1 MASQRTGL
9 SIMKEKLGD
18 CFTDIG
24 NINYTDNARK
34 LKTFQKITDTFCDN
48 ILVAAICNRG
58 DTDKKKI
65 IEDII
70 NQSLYPSKLAN
81 YAVKKKLET
90 PFSGKGRSIIRRRIR
105 RMLKDN
111 LEEYENSLIVLY
123 KIELAEIDLKMLSP
137 KLPSIMG
144 ILRSRV
150 ILIYNMD
157 VTQDFA
163 GIFNKE
169 EIREHL
175 QQSNTVIKIVNK
187 KEVGIDCLMWND
199 HNARVKI
206 YNKFICEITC
216 PGVEKK
222 LGNHIVDIIEQRDAH
237 TKKTFGSPIA
247 KKHGITRLEATIY
260 NGFNSDSYQ
269 IENCLEV
276 LENNLKYL
284 DPRLFY
290 SVPISKMWTTLADK
304 LESSFCVVEKKTLLF
319 AYWGNKTTN
328 KITGVEINLP
338 SKNDSNRQ
346 NIIDYALSAF
356 SFRQLPVY
364 YYEISDNR
372 GPNQNLLCYKKKE
385 GKTYFSRS
393 PIGPSNGFDLTVIS
407 EKIQIEERGLVKT
420 ANIEPEVLR
429 VPLSNIIPPYE
440 IEQVETDII
449 MEMI

>member
-9 SIMKEKLGD
+9 SIIKDKLGV

-34 LKTFQKITDTFCDN
+34 LKKFQIITDPFCDN
-48 ILVAAICNRG
+48 ILVAAICNQG

-70 NQSLYPSKLAN
+70 NRNLYPSKLAK
-81 YAVKKKLET
+81 YAVKKKLEI
-90 PFSGKGRSIIRRRIR
+90 PFSGNRRSRIR
-105 RMLKDN
+105 RMIRRMLRDHLK
-111 LEEYENSLIVLY
+111 EYEKSIIALY
-123 KIELAEIDLKMLSP
+123 KIELAEIDLKMLLD
-137 KLPSIMG
+137 KLPSITG
-144 ILRSRV
+144 TLRSRDM
-150 ILIYNMD
+150 LIYNMD

-175 QQSNTVIKIVNK
+175 QKSNKLITFVNK
-187 KEVGIDCLMWND
+187 REVGIDCLMWND

-260 NGFNSDSYQ
+260 NGYNSDSYQ
-269 IENCLEV
+269 IENCLNV

-284 DPRLFY
+284 QPRLFY

-304 LESSFCVVEKKTLLF
+304 LKSSFCVVEKKMLHF
-319 AYWGNKTTN
+319 VYWGNKITS
-328 KITGVEINLP
+328 KITGVQINLP
-338 SKNDSNRQ
+338 SKNDSERQ
-346 NIIDYALSAF
+346 KIIDYALSAF

-364 YYEISDNR
+364 YCEISDNQIIR
-372 GPNQNLLCYKKKE
+372 KLCYKKKE

-407 EKIQIEERGLVKT
+407 EEIQIEERGLVKT
-420 ANIEPEVLR
+420 ANVEPEVLR
-429 VPLSNIIPPYE
+429 VPLSNIIPPYQ
-440 IEQVETDII
+440 IEQVETDEIL
-449 MEMI
+449 EMI